1 MSEIRPSL
9 ELDLVWRAGNEPRKP
24 IDSDLF
30 RLLAAIKQSG
40 KLTVATAAVGMP
52 YRQAWGLITTW
63 SERIGQ
69 PLVTKEQGRG
79 TRLTALGERLLW
91 VRERINARFAPNLQS
106 AASEVEQQIG
116 AILNEPYPAVCV
128 HASHDPLLT
137 ELRDLLRMRP
147 GPKLDVRFVGNLE
160 SVMAVSKSLCEVAGF
175 LIPEGGLGQAMLS
188 RYEPWLKPR
197 VQQVICFVRRTQ
209 GLIVSPG
216 NPLGI
221 RNLADLARTKAR
233 LINRQRGSGP
243 RILLDKMLADA
254 GIDKDCIA
262 GYCTEEFTHL
272 AVAAAVAGDVAD
284 VCLGIEAAARR
295 LKLDFIPLFREDYYL
310 LAKRE
315 TIEREDIQD
324 IAAVLRTES
333 FRTIA
338 ATFPG
343 YDASDAGSI
352 LSLEEV
358 IARGPA
364 HS

>member
-9 ELDLVWRAGNEPRKP
+9 DLDLVWRAGNEPRKP

-40 KLTVATAAVGMP
+40 KLTVATAAVGLP
-52 YRQAWGLITTW
+52 YRQAWGLIATW

-91 VRERINARFAPNLQS
+91 ARERINARFAPNLQS

-116 AILNEPYPAVCV
+116 AILNERYAAVCV
-128 HASHDPLLT
+128 HASHDVLLT

-147 GPKLDVRFVGNLE
+147 GPKLDVRFVGSIE
-160 SVMAVSKSLCEVAGF
+160 SVMALSKSQCEVAGF
-175 LIPEGGLGQAMLS
+175 LIPEGALGQTMLLK
-188 RYEPWLKPR
+188 YEPWLDPR
-197 VQQVICFVRRTQ
+197 VQCVVRFVRRTQ
-209 GLIVSPG
+209 GLIVAPG

-221 RNLADLARTKAR
+221 RTLADLVRPKAR
-233 LINRQRGSGP
+233 LINRQRGSGT
-243 RILLDKMLADA
+243 RILLDKLLADA
-254 GIDKDCIA
+254 GIDKDHVS

-272 AVAAAVAGDVAD
+272 AVAAAVAGGVAD

-315 TIEREDIQD
+315 TIERGDIQD

-343 YDASDAGSI
+343 YDASDAGSV
-352 LSLEEV
+352 LPLDDV
-358 IARGPA
+358 IGR
-364 HS
+364 